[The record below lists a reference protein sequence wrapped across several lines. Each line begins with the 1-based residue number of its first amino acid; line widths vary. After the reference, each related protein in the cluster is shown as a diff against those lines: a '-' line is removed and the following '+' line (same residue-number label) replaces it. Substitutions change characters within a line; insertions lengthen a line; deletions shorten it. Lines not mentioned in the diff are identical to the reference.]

1 MEISQLISD
10 IALYLE
16 LYAIQERKTDFN
28 MMNNT
33 QDNLMKQQICVY
45 VSERSN
51 NDPQAQLALIKNLI
65 DHCSE
70 EALDELLNEY
80 GEESEIG
87 QIIRMKRIEKY
98 QRTLA
103 AGIEN
108 IQEDI
113 EMVIGSSKHINNPFY
128 EKVCEYIDKKGY
140 SSDSDFYNSIGM
152 PRQLFARL
160 RDSKASLS
168 KKTVLWIIIG
178 LELNYVDARE
188 LLLLAGYSFKKND
201 KKDVIISYILRNA
214 NYDLYSVNEILH
226 HFELDPFC

>member
-33 QDNLMKQQICVY
+33 QGNLMKQQICVY